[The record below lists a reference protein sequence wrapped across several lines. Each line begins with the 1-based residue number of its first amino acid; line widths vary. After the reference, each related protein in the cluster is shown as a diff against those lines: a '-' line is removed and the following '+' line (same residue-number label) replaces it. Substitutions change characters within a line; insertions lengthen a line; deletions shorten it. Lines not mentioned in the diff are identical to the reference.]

1 MRKLYVSPANFK
13 LKLKS
18 VLAVVLESLY
28 CEICESNLRTL
39 ATLGCVTRA
48 MWSIIFFTFQI

>member
-48 MWSIIFFTFQI
+48 M